1 VALRLSAPIYAQEA
15 LLTAVDGEDGEEVAD
30 EAFEPAKTVEE
41 LNAEQLKQYLEKQ
54 QYVVHLAHDGESFR
68 AEFDRYRDE
77 LSLVILDVMLPDTD
91 GFALCRLV
99 RERSEVPIIMLTASS
114 DDTERIVGLELGADD
129 YIGKPYN
136 PRELLARIKA
146 IHRRSQPGDA
156 QARRFMRF
164 AGFRLDRLERT
175 LVNPQGEAVV
185 LTGMDF
191 DLLRIFVEHA
201 GQVLDRARLME
212 QTRGRDLGPTDRSL
226 DVQVSRLRQRLGDDG
241 KQPALIKTV
250 RSSGYVFSV
259 EVLASHD

>member
-1 VALRLSAPIYAQEA
+1 MNLPRKRTIL
-15 LLTAVDGEDGEEVAD
+15 AVDDD
-30 EAFEPAKTVEE
+30 QKTR
-41 LNAEQLKQYLEKQ
+41 QLLKLYLEKH
-54 QYVVHLAHDGESFR
+54 QYVVQLASDGASFR
-68 AEFDRYRDE
+68 SGLERYRDE

-91 GFALCRLV
+91 GFALCQLV
-99 RERSEVPIIMLTASS
+99 RQRAPTLPIIMLTASA

-146 IHRRSQPGDA
+146 IHRRAGMSGEGAP
-156 QARRFMRF
+156 RYLSF

-175 LVNPQGEAVV
+175 LAAPSGETVT
-185 LTGMDF
+185 LTAMDF
-191 DLLRIFVEHA
+191 DLLRLFAEHP
-201 GQVLDRARLME
+201 GEVLDRARLME

-259 EVLASHD
+259 EVQASHD

>member
-1 VALRLSAPIYAQEA
+1 MNLPRKRTIL
-15 LLTAVDGEDGEEVAD
+15 AVDDD
-30 EAFEPAKTVEE
+30 QKTR
-41 LNAEQLKQYLEKQ
+41 QLLKLYLEKH
-54 QYVVHLAHDGESFR
+54 QYVVQLAADGASFR
-68 AEFDRYRDE
+68 SGFERYRDE

-91 GFALCRLV
+91 GFALCQLV
-99 RERSEVPIIMLTASS
+99 RQRAPTLPIIMLTASA

-146 IHRRSQPGDA
+146 IHRRAGMGGEGA
-156 QARRFMRF
+156 ARYLGF

-175 LVNPQGEAVV
+175 LTAPDGEK
-185 LTGMDF
+185 LTLTAMDF
-191 DLLRIFVEHA
+191 DLLRLFAEHP
-201 GQVLDRARLME
+201 GEVLDRARLME

-259 EVLASHD
+259 EVQASHD